1 MIRHAGHALLLRL
14 ARART
19 LDSYLNDETPFLLR
33 KKLVKK
39 SCAALEGREESDPQ
53 WEDVARRV
61 NEAVGSLAEMLTA
74 DAAPLSAVEKAMD
87 RVSVLLNKF
96 VPLPEESHAP
106 LLVVVAQLLR
116 HLHGFSGAGAETTW
130 SQQLKADGSE
140 ASSFFAASTRLML
153 GLLSTYTRN
162 EDFSDLFEGDVWAIL
177 MVLTPLSILSDV
189 DARTVLSAPF
199 P

>member
-1 MIRHAGHALLLRL
+1 MLRL
-14 ARART
+14 ARARA

-153 GLLSTYTRN
+153 GLLSTYPRN
-162 EDFSDLFEGDVWAIL
+162 EDFSELFEGDVWAIL

-189 DARTVLSAPF
+189 DARMVLSAPF